1 MRFPSC
7 VESNRRSEQDLWNT
21 KLQKVMYERGKIM
34 KTKRVMICLGLLI
47 AGYLLLNMLLSPV
60 FGQSNRR
67 FGRQMRGHT
76 FGLLSSRL
84 LNALDLTQEQQARIG
99 EIKDNYRETLRTI
112 RSKTIPIRTEIT
124 DKLLS
129 PDSAAVEDLASQIS
143 QLSEFRDTRLQE
155 GVKVA
160 LEVRDLLTQEQLTKA
175 AEIRTRMRELRGEIR
190 GLYQGNQ

>member
-1 MRFPSC
+1 MLLPSC
-7 VESNRRSEQDLWNT
+7 AEGNRRSEHNLWNT
-21 KLQKVMYERGKIM
+21 MVQKVMHKGGNTM

-47 AGYLLLNMLLSPV
+47 AGFLLLNMLLSPV

-84 LNALDLTQEQQARIG
+84 LNALELTQEQQAQIG
-99 EIKDNYRETLRTI
+99 EIKNNFRETLRTI

-155 GVKVA
+155 GLKVA
-160 LEVRDLLTQEQLTKA
+160 LEVRDLLTPEQLVKA
-175 AEIRTRMRELRGEIR
+175 AEIRARMRELRGEIR
-190 GLYQGNQ
+190 GLYQGSQ